1 MILGG
6 FAICTVGLSAVPRV
20 ADNLYANPLICTAGP
35 TSVPGVT
42 YDIVDVRAQ
51 PW

>member
-20 ADNLYANPLICTAGP
+20 ADNLYANPICTAGP